1 MARLSRTP
9 KKIEVDDHL
18 EELRAYLEA
27 QPIVAAAFHFGSYGM
42 EYQNPLSDLDIALLV
57 MPASDKDLDAISA
70 IASALTG
77 IVGEDDVNVVVLN
90 TAPITLQHEVLSTGR
105 LLCKRAMHL
114 EDFHEYVC
122 KQYADFKIDLD
133 TFNAEYDEV
142 LMHQL
147 RRQRRHLTLIALSV
161 LLLN

>member
-1 MARLSRTP
+1 MTRLSKTLQ
-9 KKIEVDDHL
+9 KIEVDEHL
-18 EELRAYLEA
+18 EELRAYLVA
-27 QPIVAAAFHFGSYGM
+27 QNVVVAAFVFGSYGM
-42 EYQNPLSDLDIALLV
+42 EHQNPLSDLDVAILLK
-57 MPASDKDLDAISA
+57 PGSDIGFDAISA

-105 LLCKRAMHL
+105 LLCKKEMYL

-133 TFNAEYDEV
+133 AFNAEYDE
-142 LMHQL
+142 
-147 RRQRRHLTLIALSV
+147 ALKE
-161 LLLN
+161 LYLHDK